1 MAAARD
7 ELVVIQAQLEQQLR
21 NIREQRYME
30 IERVMRT
37 CEGGNPEE
45 GCPAFDC
52 SMCMVEE
59 GECDSVS
66 IELTHCLMPGY
77 IKQVIQL
84 SFVVTTGPVVE
95 TTTVA
100 ETYAEHEARAVEE
113 ALAEAGITS
122 EYRVSLAW
130 ESTADLDIYIEN
142 AATGEVIFYA
152 NKVSSNGAMELDI
165 DQQAGSA
172 GQHVENISFD
182 GGVHADYNVY
192 VTNYATNSDQ
202 GEIHFVVVTKQGQTV
217 ETFEDSWDINTMGI
231 EQRNRLENM
240 MAITTVHVVG

>member
-1 MAAARD
+1 
-7 ELVVIQAQLEQQLR
+7 
-21 NIREQRYME
+21 ME

-52 SMCMVEE
+52 SMCMV
-59 GECDSVS
+59 
-66 IELTHCLMPGY
+66 
-77 IKQVIQL
+77 
-84 SFVVTTGPVVE
+84 
-95 TTTVA
+95 
-100 ETYAEHEARAVEE
+100 
-113 ALAEAGITS
+113 
-122 EYRVSLAW
+122 
-130 ESTADLDIYIEN
+130 
-142 AATGEVIFYA
+142 GEVTFYA

-217 ETFEDSWDINTMGI
+217 ETFEDSWDINTMGT
-231 EQRNRLENM
+231 ESRNRLENM
-240 MAITTVHVVG
+240 MAITTVHVAGHATGRRSEDRIGSRPYGPLGRPSRG